1 SLREY
6 YFDETRFKQNS
17 VDRGFSE
24 NPKDELKAMLY
35 DDLREFLSSNYSI
48 IPTNGAFEYD
58 LVKTKNDPT
67 NKDADKLM
75 KDIIKYFYEQILEE
89 LLKMDLPVDTIKYSA
104 LETEA
109 EQLREFLKSLI
120 DV

>member
-1 SLREY
+1 
-6 YFDETRFKQNS
+6 
-17 VDRGFSE
+17 
-24 NPKDELKAMLY
+24 
-35 DDLREFLSSNYSI
+35 
-48 IPTNGAFEYD
+48 
-58 LVKTKNDPT
+58 PT

-120 DV
+120 DVIDTRELEEYLNGSNGFDRAIRAENLNWAGTGSVIEQVKGEKHRLSENLS